1 MTTISNAQ
9 GTVSRRGC
17 RRGESRGE
25 PPRTAAAR
33 PGPPAPSDLI
43 DAKGEKVASS
53 VAFDTTVT
61 ATGNNTGIVVPD
73 NLIERLGAGRRP
85 AVVVNV
91 NGYEYR
97 NTVGVMGG
105 KHMISISAAVRKETG
120 LKGGDPIHVTLT
132 LADTPRELE
141 VPDDF
146 AAALSADADAGA
158 FFAKLSN
165 SLQRYHVDNINGA
178 KTAETRQRRIEKAIS
193 LFREGKKR

>member
-1 MTTISNAQ
+1 MA
-9 GTVSRRGC
+9 
-17 RRGESRGE
+17 
-25 PPRTAAAR
+25 
-33 PGPPAPSDLI
+33 L
-43 DAKGEKVASS
+43 S

-73 NLIERLGAGRRP
+73 NLINDLGAGSRP

-132 LADTPRELE
+132 LADAPREVD
-141 VPDDF
+141 VPADF
-146 AAALSADADAGA
+146 AAALSADPDAGA
-158 FFAKLSN
+158 FFAALSN
-165 SLQRYHVDNINGA
+165 SLQRYHVDNITEA

-193 LFREGKKR
+193 LFRAGKKR